1 MQELSEEELL
11 NDWLIK
17 LYANLKETNDEIEE
31 LENKMI
37 LRKKLNALHLNRLEK
52 WIIDKDADEEVR
64 EELKYS
70 KEVVRKMPSDFE
82 KELAYLKKS
91 KKTTLFMIN
100 KIEKELRD

>member
-1 MQELSEEELL
+1 MSEKELL

-17 LYANLKETNDEIEE
+17 LYANLKEKNDEIEE

-37 LRKKLNALHLNRLEK
+37 LRKKLNVLHLDRLEK
-52 WIIDKDADEEVR
+52 WIKDKDADEEVR

-100 KIEKELRD
+100 KIEKELRG